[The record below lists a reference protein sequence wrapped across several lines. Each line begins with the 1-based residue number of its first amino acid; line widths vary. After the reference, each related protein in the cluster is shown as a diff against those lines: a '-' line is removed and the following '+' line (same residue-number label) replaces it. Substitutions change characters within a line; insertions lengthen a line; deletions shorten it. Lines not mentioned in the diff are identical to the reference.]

1 MAYPIAVITL
11 AIVLINVLLIFVI
24 PKFAE
29 MYADFDKELPK
40 FTQWVIG
47 ASKLLQSNILYIVV
61 AFVALAWVLRHFV
74 STPRGRIAKDKFL
87 AKVPIVGPLIRKVA
101 MARFCRT
108 YAILLRSGVP
118 ILRALEIVSKAS
130 GNTFVEAGVR
140 DMSRDVSQGG
150 QLSDTIAMLP
160 YFPPT
165 VKHMARAGES
175 TGNVDGMMDKSA
187 DFFDNEVNT
196 TVDALTSLM
205 QPIIIVV
212 LGVVVGGIVIA
223 MFLPIFN
230 MASAV
235 G

>member
-1 MAYPIAVITL
+1 
-11 AIVLINVLLIFVI
+11 
-24 PKFAE
+24 
-29 MYADFDKELPK
+29 
-40 FTQWVIG
+40 
-47 ASKLLQSNILYIVV
+47 
-61 AFVALAWVLRHFV
+61 
-74 STPRGRIAKDKFL
+74 
-87 AKVPIVGPLIRKVA
+87 
-101 MARFCRT
+101 
-108 YAILLRSGVP
+108 
-118 ILRALEIVSKAS
+118 
-130 GNTFVEAGVR
+130 
-140 DMSRDVSQGG
+140 MSRDVSQGG
-150 QLSDTIAMLP
+150 QLSDTIAALP